1 MGASAPFKMPKP
13 CKSPYCECDPGKCTA
28 PGFYDARGDVME
40 EVAFKSEPNL
50 IDLVAFYG
58 EKSFVVRDKGYIKRG
73 DIACKATDTGNGF
86 IAKFPANSSVTQ
98 DYYVCLDYSQAR
110 DLVLALSPFK
120 KALGFE

>member
-1 MGASAPFKMPKP
+1 
-13 CKSPYCECDPGKCTA
+13 
-28 PGFYDARGDVME
+28 ME

-86 IAKFPANSSVTQ
+86 VAKFPANSSVTQ

-120 KALGFE
+120 KTLGFE